1 MIISTQSQNVVTEK
15 RSDGFLTIIL
25 FVLFYWPSACH

>member
-15 RSDGFLTIIL
+15 RSWIFNDYTFRVIL
-25 FVLFYWPSACH
+25 VLF